1 VVTYGPK
8 TAAALEEQWK
18 ATLRRR
24 DEDLVFGHSRLGTP
38 LDPSKLGGY
47 ARKALKRAKIDK
59 KVQPWHALRHTALTF
74 DSAVGLPN
82 AYVQARAGH
91 SQYSITERYVHAAQ
105 VAFPGAVDR
114 SEERLFGEV
123 V

>member
-1 VVTYGPK
+1 VTYGPK
-8 TAAALEEQWK
+8 TAAALEEQWNE
-18 ATLRRR
+18 TLRRR
-24 DEDLVFGHSRLGTP
+24 DEHLVFGHPHLGTP

-59 KVQPWHALRHTALTF
+59 KVQPWHGLRHTALTF
-74 DSAVGLPN
+74 DAAVGLPN

-105 VAFPGAVDR
+105 VAFPGAADR